1 MEIYRSATFPSPDR
15 GRGARGEGALAS
27 GSANGSTNLN
37 LAALIPDPS
46 PEAGRRGRN
55 PDTPE
60 IEGDLV

>member
-1 MEIYRSATFPSPDR
+1 MAAHRSASFPSPDR

-27 GSANGSTNLN
+27 GSANGSKSLN
-37 LAALIPDPS
+37 VAALIPDPS

-55 PDTPE
+55 PSTPE